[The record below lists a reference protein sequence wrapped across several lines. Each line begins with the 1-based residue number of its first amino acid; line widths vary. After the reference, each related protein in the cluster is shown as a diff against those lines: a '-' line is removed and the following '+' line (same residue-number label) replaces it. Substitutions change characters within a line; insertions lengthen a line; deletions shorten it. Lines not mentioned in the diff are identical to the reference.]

1 MRKEDAHRTEHR
13 CSPDS
18 DTKGSADGWWGF
30 FGGKATI
37 RLHLF
42 VCLLFVFLLSPRTTV
57 KISFAV
63 VLRQGDHQRCSQWQI
78 RLPGFCIFSY
88 KHKNK
93 SIVDLLSHTLKDFS
107 KCVDLFGPDEKGKLR
122 LRRKTRTTTTTIKT
136 VLFMKP
142 YSLNTKIQ
150 TTGKV
155 PYNRCPFGE
164 IITSDR

>member
-1 MRKEDAHRTEHR
+1 MRTGLNTDALLTVT
-13 CSPDS
+13 P
-18 DTKGSADGWWGF
+18 KALLMVGGVF

-42 VCLLFVFLLSPRTTV
+42 VCLLFVFLLYPRTTV

-93 SIVDLLSHTLKDFS
+93 SIVDLLSYTLKDFS
-107 KCVDLFGPDEKGKLR
+107 KRVDLFGPDEKGKLR

-142 YSLNTKIQ
+142 YRLNTKIQ

-155 PYNRCPFGE
+155 PYNRCPFSE

>member
-1 MRKEDAHRTEHR
+1 MRTGLNIDALLTVT
-13 CSPDS
+13 P
-18 DTKGSADGWWGF
+18 KALLMLGGVV
-30 FGGKATI
+30 FGVKSNHKAA
-37 RLHLF
+37 L
-42 VCLLFVFLLSPRTTV
+42 VCLFVFLLSPRTTV

-63 VLRQGDHQRCSQWQI
+63 VLQQGDHQRCSQRQI

-107 KCVDLFGPDEKGKLR
+107 KRVDLFGPDEKGKLW

-142 YSLNTKIQ
+142 YCLNTKIQ